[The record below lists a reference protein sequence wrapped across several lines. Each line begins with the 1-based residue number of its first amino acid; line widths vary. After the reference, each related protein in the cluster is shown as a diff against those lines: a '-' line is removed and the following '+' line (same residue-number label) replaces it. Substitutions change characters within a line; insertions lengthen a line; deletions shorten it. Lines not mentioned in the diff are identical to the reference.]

1 MLRGT
6 LNRIWVIFFHDP
18 FRSGLDSGLIFRGR
32 ACYQLVSLFSISV
45 DSPRDKRERSCSR
58 NRKLGFKIKADNGR
72 FFQRARTEYGCVG
85 ITELSWLVG
94 AQGGIRTR
102 NALENYSSVARVT
115 AVHTLGR
122 LPQAADR
129 AILPQRTPYSRN
141 RARARHTM
149 SWAKLPRKSLQA

>member
-1 MLRGT
+1 M
-6 LNRIWVIFFHDP
+6 N
-18 FRSGLDSGLIFRGR
+18 SG
-32 ACYQLVSLFSISV
+32 C
-45 DSPRDKRERSCSR
+45 
-58 NRKLGFKIKADNGR
+58 
-72 FFQRARTEYGCVG
+72 
-85 ITELSWLVG
+85 G

-141 RARARHTM
+141 RARARQYL
-149 SWAKLPRKSLQA
+149 SWAKLPPKSWQA

>member
-1 MLRGT
+1 MG
-6 LNRIWVIFFHDP
+6 FP
-18 FRSGLDSGLIFRGR
+18 FG
-32 ACYQLVSLFSISV
+32 
-45 DSPRDKRERSCSR
+45 
-58 NRKLGFKIKADNGR
+58 
-72 FFQRARTEYGCVG
+72 
-85 ITELSWLVG
+85 LVG

-141 RARARHTM
+141 RARARQHVLGKATPE
-149 SWAKLPRKSLQA
+149 KLASLNLPKDTRGRSEITA